1 MAKLLI
7 VGYGKVAHSIA
18 SLISNDFKVF
28 GLRRSIYS
36 QEENVELIKSDIF
49 KDKLDEIFTKI
60 NPDFVLYS
68 VAADE
73 QSPESYE
80 NAYVNGLK
88 KVIQAAEKCQSVKH
102 LFFLSSTRVYGQ
114 TVKDRI
120 FSEIDPPTPIDF
132 GGHSLLRG
140 EELTYKSSLT
150 TTIIRLSGIYGCNRN
165 YLIRMALDSK
175 SWPTTNRWTNRIHEN
190 DVTRFFLFLLNLVKE
205 KHIIAPLYLLTDEE
219 PAPLY
224 EVLNWIREKSG
235 LSKIVVKNNDVIEGK
250 RLKSGLIDKLSF
262 QLKYPNYISG
272 YGMILEHLKSKKT

>member
-88 KVIQAAEKCQSVKH
+88 KVIQAAEKCQSEERLCFVSTKPQSS
-102 LFFLSSTRVYGQ
+102 FLV
-114 TVKDRI
+114 
-120 FSEIDPPTPIDF
+120 
-132 GGHSLLRG
+132 
-140 EELTYKSSLT
+140 
-150 TTIIRLSGIYGCNRN
+150 
-165 YLIRMALDSK
+165 
-175 SWPTTNRWTNRIHEN
+175 
-190 DVTRFFLFLLNLVKE
+190 
-205 KHIIAPLYLLTDEE
+205 
-219 PAPLY
+219 
-224 EVLNWIREKSG
+224 
-235 LSKIVVKNNDVIEGK
+235 
-250 RLKSGLIDKLSF
+250 
-262 QLKYPNYISG
+262 
-272 YGMILEHLKSKKT
+272 